1 MYNSK
6 YYSLAL
12 EALAELAPELADAKN
27 RKQTTPP
34 LPTQPDFGT
43 LVRELGDLPAG
54 ALFLGMADDG
64 LPVLLDLF
72 DGSPGPLLIVGDEK
86 AGKTSLLKM
95 LARTATEI
103 HTPHEIQIGIVSSDK
118 QDWAELE
125 SLPHCAEV
133 NTFSENDSQELVAA
147 LYDWAHQKDRA
158 GLAALLLVDGFDCIG
173 QWDETTRS
181 CLRWLLLRGPSRR
194 IWPILT
200 LNAARVGDVKE
211 WLSLF
216 RTFIYG
222 RVSNEIFANMLTG
235 ASGAGLESL
244 RAGVEFTMREG
255 NHWLRFQI
263 PGFVDQP

>member
-1 MYNSK
+1 MRNSK

-12 EALAELAPELADAKN
+12 EALAELAPELADATN
-27 RKQTTPP
+27 RATPP
-34 LPTQPDFGT
+34 PQTQPNFDAVTRG
-43 LVRELGDLPAG
+43 VGNLPAG

-72 DGSPGPLLIVGDEK
+72 DGSPGPLLIVGDER
-86 AGKTSLLKM
+86 AGKTLLLKT
-95 LARTATEI
+95 LARTAAEI
-103 HTPHEIQIGIVSSDK
+103 YAPHEIQIGIVSSDK
-118 QDWAELE
+118 TDWTELE

-133 NTFSENDSQELVAA
+133 NAFSENDSQELVAA
-147 LYDWAHQKDRA
+147 LYDWAHQDARA
-158 GLAALLLVDGFDCIG
+158 GLAVLFLVDGFDCIG
-173 QWDETTRS
+173 QWDEATRTH
-181 CLRWLLLRGPSRR
+181 LRWLLLRGPSRR

-200 LNAARVGDVKE
+200 LNAARIGDVKE

-222 RVSNEIFANMLTG
+222 RVSNDSFGDMLTG
-235 ASGAGLESL
+235 ASNAGLESL

-263 PGFVDQP
+263 PSLR